1 MDLSSY
7 REHRV
12 AKRTYSLSTISYN
25 SRMFDRTQSEDR
37 TSLLIPLHLRSIEL
51 KLIRWP
57 RGIGEQTHRTFG
69 YNLGVMTLR
78 IVLLKEEMFSTIL
91 NIH

>member
-69 YNLGVMTLR
+69 SDDTKHRLIEGRNVH
-78 IVLLKEEMFSTIL
+78 STIL